1 MNNSITYVAMDT
13 HKKQH
18 RIALQFPGQKR
29 LIELTV
35 QNTTREIKKMVRKI
49 TKQAPGP
56 VAFCYE
62 AGVCGFT
69 LKRWIEK
76 LGPECMVIAPSLVPK
91 KPGERVK
98 TDRRDARKLLGLFQ
112 AGLLT
117 EVQAPD
123 EKQEADRELTR
134 LRETAMENLKRVRH
148 PLLKFLTRHDLL
160 YQTFGSP

>member
-1 MNNSITYVAMDT
+1 MSDDKEERMPLEGDPLSAKD
-13 HKKQH
+13 
-18 RIALQFPGQKR
+18 IA
-29 LIELTV
+29 
-35 QNTTREIKKMVRKI
+35 
-49 TKQAPGP
+49 
-56 VAFCYE
+56 
-62 AGVCGFT
+62 T

-148 PLLKFLTRHDLL
+148 QLLKFLTRHGLL